1 MPISGIFYVPLHHQS
16 DRKTMFKKTDP
27 NTQLDMFTAPVMQLG
42 CRASKKYSDPKA
54 WHNQF
59 YSLVTTKIDEEI
71 FKPLFPEGKKSGR
84 PNASI
89 RVLVGMSIL
98 KEGYGCSDEDL
109 FEKCEF
115 DLLTRKALGL
125 ELLTDVTPS
134 IDTYYLFRRR
144 ICEYE
149 QKHGIDLM
157 QKCFEQV
164 AGDHVRM
171 LKISG
176 KCVRMDSKLIGS
188 NIARQSRYEL
198 IHTTLI
204 KFLKAN
210 NLSVLSPEQQEQA
223 KGYLEEDSSKTVYRS
238 DADTLQNRLALIGG
252 FIMEVLAAYQDTAP
266 VYGLL
271 HRLFDEQYTVEDGKA
286 VLRDKKSVKADSLQD
301 PNDPDASYRDKNDQK
316 VQGYVTNITETV
328 EEGKPS
334 IITSVQVETAVFA
347 DCHFLQ
353 DAVGNS
359 ERVTGSTIEDLY
371 ADGAYQSPENREF
384 AKNHDDMQLKTG
396 KMQGGCRWE
405 LIPHDEDGLTVRE
418 IATGNT
424 YEAVK
429 AVTKQGTRKRW
440 RIPWES
446 KAGWRYFEDKDI
458 KAYLLRKQI
467 ESLPPE
473 EQHKRNN
480 VEAAMFQYIFH
491 TRNGKTRYR
500 GLLKHRIHAYSR
512 CMWMNLR
519 RIVIFHI
526 STFQRPIFALY
537 EPLREVFCWLEVFFT
552 NIIRIPVVNYVSL
565 GMSANDKTEYQNLCK
580 TATF

>member
-1 MPISGIFYVPLHHQS
+1 
-16 DRKTMFKKTDP
+16 MFKKTDP
-27 NTQLDMFTAPVMQLG
+27 NPQLDMFTAPVMQLG
-42 CRASKKYSDPKA
+42 SRASKKYSDPQA

-59 YSLVTTKIDEEI
+59 YSLVTAKIDEEI

-89 RVLVGMSIL
+89 RVLVGMSVL

-125 ELLTDVTPS
+125 ELLTDATPS

-149 QKHGIDLM
+149 QKNGVDLM

-164 AGDHVRM
+164 AGEQIRL

-176 KCVRMDSKLIGS
+176 KSVRMDSKLIGS
-188 NIARQSRYEL
+188 NIACQSRYEL
-198 IHTTLI
+198 IHTTLV
-204 KFLKAN
+204 KFLKSN
-210 NLSVLSPEQQEQA
+210 DLSCLPVELQEQA
-223 KGYLEEDSSKTVYRS
+223 KSYLGEDSSKTVFRS
-238 DADTLQNRLALIGG
+238 DADTLQNRLSLIGG
-252 FIMEVLAAYQDTAP
+252 FIMEVLATYPDFASFHS
-266 VYGLL
+266 LL
-271 HRLFDEQYTVEDGKA
+271 KRLFDEQYTVEGGKA
-286 VLRDKKSVKADSLQD
+286 VLRDKKTIKADSLQN
-301 PNDPDASYRDKNDQK
+301 PNDPDASYRDKHGQK

-347 DCHFLQ
+347 DCHFLK
-353 DAVGNS
+353 DAVENS
-359 ERVTGSTIEDLY
+359 ERVTSSTIEDLY

-384 AKNHDDMQLKTG
+384 AKGHNDMQLKTG

-405 LIPHDEDGLTVRE
+405 LIPHDEDGLTIRE

-424 YEAVK
+424 FEAVK
-429 AVTKQGTRKRW
+429 AVTNQGTRKRW
-440 RIPWES
+440 RIPWDN
-446 KAGWRYFEDKDI
+446 KTGWRYFEDKDI

-480 VEAAMFQYIFH
+480 VEAAMFQYSFH

-500 GLLKHRIHAYSR
+500 GLCKHRIHAFSR

-519 RIVIFHI
+519 RMVIFHL

-537 EPLREVFCWLEVFFT
+537 EPLREAFCWLRIVFS
-552 NIIRIPVVNYVSL
+552 NQIRKTAVCYVSL
-565 GMSANDKTEYQNLCK
+565 GMSANDKTEYQCLCK
-580 TATF
+580 ITTF

>member
-1 MPISGIFYVPLHHQS
+1 MGS
-16 DRKTMFKKTDP
+16 
-27 NTQLDMFTAPVMQLG
+27 
-42 CRASKKYSDPKA
+42 RASKKYSDPNA

-89 RVLVGMSIL
+89 RILVAMSVL
-98 KEGYGCSDEDL
+98 KEGFGCSDEDL

-144 ICEYE
+144 ICDYQERT
-149 QKHGIDLM
+149 GIDLM
-157 QKCFEQV
+157 QLCFEHIAGNQV
-164 AGDHVRM
+164 RL

-176 KCVRMDSKLIGS
+176 KSVRMDSKLVGS

-198 IHTTLI
+198 IHTTLVR
-204 KFLKAN
+204 FLKTCT
-210 NLSVLSPEQQEQA
+210 LTKLSPEHN
-223 KGYLEEDSSKTVYRS
+223 L
-238 DADTLQNRLALIGG
+238 LQ
-252 FIMEVLAAYQDTAP
+252 
-266 VYGLL
+266 
-271 HRLFDEQYTVEDGKA
+271 RLFGEQYVVKDGKA
-286 VLRDKKSVKADSLQD
+286 VLRDKKEVKADSLQN
-301 PNDPDASYRDKNDQK
+301 PNDPDATYRSKNDQK

-353 DAVGNS
+353 EAVENS
-359 ERVTGSTIEDLY
+359 ERVTDSTIEDLY
-371 ADGAYQSPENREF
+371 ADGAYQSPDNREF
-384 AKNHDDMQLKTG
+384 AKNHNAMQLKTG

-405 LIPHDEDGLTVRE
+405 LIPHDGDGLTIRE

-429 AVTKQGTRKRW
+429 AVTKQGSRKRW
-440 RIPWES
+440 RIPWNN
-446 KAGWRYFEDKDI
+446 KTGWRYFEDKDI
-458 KAYLLRKQI
+458 KAYQLRKQI
-467 ESLPPE
+467 ESLPLE

-480 VEAAMFQYIFH
+480 VEAAMFQYSFH

-500 GLLKHRIHAYSR
+500 GLLKHRMHAYSR
-512 CMWMNLR
+512 CYVGEPPKDGNIPNFNISKINICPFR
-519 RIVIFHI
+519 VYQRSFRI
-526 STFQRPIFALY
+526 FQGNFSKDIYQRSRLLY
-537 EPLREVFCWLEVFFT
+537 FT
-552 NIIRIPVVNYVSL
+552 QNDHTGQTEFKICPFLKWTQLQNAFLTRCVS
-565 GMSANDKTEYQNLCK
+565 
-580 TATF
+580 

>member
-1 MPISGIFYVPLHHQS
+1 
-16 DRKTMFKKTDP
+16 MFKKTDP
-27 NTQLDMFTAPVMQLG
+27 NPQLDMFTAPVMQLG
-42 CRASKKYSDPKA
+42 NRASKKYSDPNA

-89 RVLVGMSIL
+89 RILVGMSVL
-98 KEGYGCSDEDL
+98 KEGFGCSDEDL

-125 ELLTDVTPS
+125 ELLTDVAPS

-149 QKHGIDLM
+149 EASGVDLM

-176 KCVRMDSKLIGS
+176 KYVRMDSKLIGS

-198 IHTTLI
+198 IHTTLV

-223 KGYLEEDSSKTVYRS
+223 KGCLGEDSSKSVYRS

-252 FIMEVLAAYQDTAP
+252 FLMEILAAYQDTAP

-271 HRLFDEQYTVEDGKA
+271 HRLFDEQYTIEDGKA
-286 VLRDKKSVKADSLQD
+286 VLRDKKSVKADSLQN

-384 AKNHDDMQLKTG
+384 AKDHDDMQLKTG

-440 RIPWES
+440 RIPWEN
-446 KAGWRYFEDKDI
+446 KTGWRYFEDKDI

-473 EQHKRNN
+473 EQRKRNN
-480 VEAAMFQYIFH
+480 VEAAMFQYSFH

-519 RIVIFHI
+519 RMVIFQI
-526 STFQRPIFALY
+526 STFQRPTSALY
-537 EPLREVFCWLEVFFT
+537 EPLREASCWLEVFFT
-552 NIIRIPVVNYVSL
+552 NIIRIPVVCYVSL

>member
-1 MPISGIFYVPLHHQS
+1 
-16 DRKTMFKKTDP
+16 MFKKTAP
-27 NTQLDMFTAPVMQLG
+27 NPQLDMFTAPVMQLG
-42 CRASKKYSDPKA
+42 NRASKKYSDPNA

-98 KEGYGCSDEDL
+98 KEGFGCSDEDL

-125 ELLTDVTPS
+125 ELLTDVVPS

-149 QKHGIDLM
+149 GANGVDLM

-198 IHTTLI
+198 IHTTLV

-223 KGYLEEDSSKTVYRS
+223 KGYLEEDSSKTVYRT
-238 DADTLQNRLALIGG
+238 DANTLQNRLALIGG
-252 FIMEVLAAYQDTAP
+252 FIMEILAAYQDTAP
-266 VYGLL
+266 VYDLL
-271 HRLFDEQYTVEDGKA
+271 HRLFDEQYTIEDGKA
-286 VLRDKKSVKADSLQD
+286 VLRNKKSVKADSLQN

-359 ERVTGSTIEDLY
+359 ERVTGSTIENLY

-440 RIPWES
+440 RIPWEN
-446 KAGWRYFEDKDI
+446 KTGWRYFEDKDI

-480 VEAAMFQYIFH
+480 VEAAMFQYSFH

-519 RIVIFHI
+519 RMVIFQI
-526 STFQRPIFALY
+526 STLQRPIFALY
-537 EPLREVFCWLEVFFT
+537 EPLREASCWLEVFFT
-552 NIIRIPVVNYVSL
+552 NIIRIPVVSYVSL

-580 TATF
+580 TTTF

>member
-1 MPISGIFYVPLHHQS
+1 
-16 DRKTMFKKTDP
+16 MFKKTDP
-27 NTQLDMFTAPVMQLG
+27 NPQLDMFTAPVMQLG

-198 IHTTLI
+198 IHTTLV

-266 VYGLL
+266 VCGLL

-286 VLRDKKSVKADSLQD
+286 VLRDKKSVKADSLQN

-446 KAGWRYFEDKDI
+446 KTGWRYFEDKDV

-480 VEAAMFQYIFH
+480 VEAAMFQYSFH

-526 STFQRPIFALY
+526 STFQGPIFALY

>member
-1 MPISGIFYVPLHHQS
+1 
-16 DRKTMFKKTDP
+16 MFKKTVP
-27 NTQLDMFTAPVMQLG
+27 TPQLDMFTAPVMHLG
-42 CRASKKYSDPKA
+42 GRASKKYSDPKA

-59 YSLVTTKIDEEI
+59 YSLVTTKVDEEM

-89 RVLVGMSIL
+89 RILVGMSIL
-98 KEGYGCSDEDL
+98 KDGYGCSDEDL

-125 ELLTDVTPS
+125 ELLTDVPPS

-144 ICEYE
+144 ICEYQE
-149 QKHGIDLM
+149 QTGVDLM

-164 AGDHVRM
+164 SGEQVRL

-198 IHTTLI
+198 IHATLV
-204 KFLKAN
+204 KFLKSCT
-210 NLSVLSPEQQEQA
+210 LSCLSPGQVEQA
-223 KGYLEEDSSKTVYRS
+223 KAYMKEDSSKTVYRS
-238 DADTLQNRLALIGG
+238 DADTLQGKLAGIGN
-252 FIMEVLAAYQDTAP
+252 FIMELLA
-266 VYGLL
+266 VYPASSPTRDLL
-271 HRLFDEQYTVEDGKA
+271 DRLFDEQYVIADGKA
-286 VLRDKKSVKADSLQD
+286 MLRDKKEIKAGSLQN
-301 PNDPDASYRDKNDQK
+301 PNDPDASFRDKNEQK

-328 EEGKPS
+328 EDEKPS

-353 DAVGNS
+353 EAVENS
-359 ERVTGSTIEDLY
+359 ERVTKSSIEDLY

-384 AKNHDDMQLKTG
+384 AKKHNGMQLKTG

-440 RIPWES
+440 RIPWNN

-458 KAYLLRKQI
+458 EACKLRKQI
-467 ESLPPE
+467 ENLPPE
-473 EQHKRNN
+473 EQRRRNN
-480 VEAAMFQYIFH
+480 VEAAMFQYSFH

-500 GLLKHRIHAYSR
+500 GLLKHRIHAYCR
-512 CMWMNLR
+512 CMWMNFR
-519 RIVIFHI
+519 RMVIFQI
-526 STFQRPIFALY
+526 PTFQRPICALFRT
-537 EPLREVFCWLEVFFT
+537 LRRILGMFMTIFKNIFDIESVCWGSSRMTVMVKLDSK
-552 NIIRIPVVNYVSL
+552 YVS
-565 GMSANDKTEYQNLCK
+565 
-580 TATF
+580 F

>member
-1 MPISGIFYVPLHHQS
+1 
-16 DRKTMFKKTDP
+16 MFKKTDP
-27 NTQLDMFTAPVMQLG
+27 NPQLDMFTAPVMQLG
-42 CRASKKYSDPKA
+42 SRASKKYSDPKA

-149 QKHGIDLM
+149 QKNGVDLM

-164 AGDHVRM
+164 AGEQVRL

-176 KCVRMDSKLIGS
+176 KCVRMDSKLIGC
-188 NIARQSRYEL
+188 NIACQSRYEL
-198 IHTTLI
+198 IHTTLV

-210 NLSVLSPEQQEQA
+210 ILSRLSAEQQEQA
-223 KGYLEEDSSKTVYRS
+223 KSYLGEDPSKTVYRS
-238 DADTLQNRLALIGG
+238 DADTLQSRLSQIGG
-252 FIMEVLAAYQDTAP
+252 FIMDVLAAYPDTASFHS
-266 VYGLL
+266 LL
-271 HRLFDEQYTVEDGKA
+271 KRLFDEQYTVEEGKA
-286 VLRDKKSVKADSLQD
+286 VLRDKKSINADSLQN
-301 PNDPDASYRDKNDQK
+301 PNDPDASYRDKHGQK

-328 EEGKPS
+328 EEDKPS

-347 DCHFLQ
+347 DCHFLK

-359 ERVTGSTIEDLY
+359 ERVTNSTIEDLY

-384 AKNHDDMQLKTG
+384 AKNHGDMQLKTG

-405 LIPHDEDGLTVRE
+405 LTPHDGNGLTVRE
-418 IATGNT
+418 RETGNV
-424 YEAVK
+424 YEAVM
-429 AVTKQGTRKRW
+429 AVTRQGTRKRW
-440 RIPWES
+440 RIPWNN
-446 KAGWRYFEDKDI
+446 KTGWRYFEDKDI
-458 KAYLLRKQI
+458 RAYLLRKQI

-480 VEAAMFQYIFH
+480 VEAAMFQYSFH

-519 RIVIFHI
+519 RMVLFQI
-526 STFQRPIFALY
+526 STFQRPIYALF
-537 EPLREVFCWLEVFFT
+537 EPLREAYCWLEMTFACHIQEPHFS
-552 NIIRIPVVNYVSL
+552 YVSIK
-565 GMSANDKTEYQNLCK
+565 MSYCDKVKYLKLCK

>member
-1 MPISGIFYVPLHHQS
+1 
-16 DRKTMFKKTDP
+16 MFKKTDP
-27 NTQLDMFTAPVMQLG
+27 NPQLDMFTAPVMQLG
-42 CRASKKYSDPKA
+42 NRASKKYSDPNA

-89 RVLVGMSIL
+89 RILVGMSIL
-98 KEGYGCSDEDL
+98 KEGFGCSDEDL

-125 ELLTDVTPS
+125 ELLTDVVPS

-149 QKHGIDLM
+149 EASGVGLM

-198 IHTTLI
+198 IHTTLV

-210 NLSVLSPEQQEQA
+210 NISVLSPEQQEQA
-223 KGYLEEDSSKTVYRS
+223 KGYLEEDSSKTVYRT

-252 FIMEVLAAYQDTAP
+252 FIMEILAAYQDTAP

-271 HRLFDEQYTVEDGKA
+271 HRLFDEQYTIEDGKA
-286 VLRDKKSVKADSLQD
+286 VLRDKKSVKADSLQN

-405 LIPHDEDGLTVRE
+405 LIPHDEDGLTVRDIE
-418 IATGNT
+418 TGNT
-424 YEAVK
+424 FEAVK

-440 RIPWES
+440 RIPWEN
-446 KAGWRYFEDKDI
+446 KTGWRYFEDKDI

-480 VEAAMFQYIFH
+480 VEAAMFQYSFH

-500 GLLKHRIHAYSR
+500 GLFKHRIHAYSR

-519 RIVIFHI
+519 RMVIFQI
-526 STFQRPIFALY
+526 STLQRPIFALY
-537 EPLREVFCWLEVFFT
+537 EPLREASCWLEVFFT
-552 NIIRIPVVNYVSL
+552 NIIRIPVVSYVSL

-580 TATF
+580 TTTF

>member
-1 MPISGIFYVPLHHQS
+1 
-16 DRKTMFKKTDP
+16 MFKKTDP
-27 NTQLDMFTAPVMQLG
+27 NPQLDMFTAPVMLLG
-42 CRASKKYSDPKA
+42 NRASKKYSDPNA

-98 KEGYGCSDEDL
+98 KEGFGCSDEDL

-144 ICEYE
+144 VCEYE
-149 QKHGIDLM
+149 QKNGVDLM

-176 KCVRMDSKLIGS
+176 KSVRMDSKLIGS
-188 NIARQSRYEL
+188 NIARQTRYEL
-198 IHTTLI
+198 IHTTLV

-210 NLSVLSPEQQEQA
+210 SLSVLSPEQQEQA
-223 KGYLEEDSSKTVYRS
+223 KACLGEDSSKTVYRS

-252 FIMEVLAAYQDTAP
+252 FIMEILAAYQDTAP

-271 HRLFDEQYTVEDGKA
+271 HRLFDEQYTIEDGKA
-286 VLRDKKSVKADSLQD
+286 LLRDKKSVKADSLQN

-334 IITSVQVETAVFA
+334 IITSVQVET
-347 DCHFLQ
+347 
-353 DAVGNS
+353 
-359 ERVTGSTIEDLY
+359 
-371 ADGAYQSPENREF
+371 EF
-384 AKNHDDMQLKTG
+384 AKKHDDMQLKTG

-405 LIPHDEDGLTVRE
+405 LIPHDEDGLTVRDIE
-418 IATGNT
+418 TGNT
-424 YEAVK
+424 FEAVK
-429 AVTKQGTRKRW
+429 AVTRQGTRKRW
-440 RIPWES
+440 RIPWDN
-446 KAGWRYFEDKDI
+446 KTGWRYFEDKDI
-458 KAYLLRKQI
+458 KACLLRKQI

-473 EQHKRNN
+473 EQRKRNN
-480 VEAAMFQYIFH
+480 VEAAMFQYSFH

-519 RIVIFHI
+519 RIVIFQI

-537 EPLREVFCWLEVFFT
+537 EPLREAFYWLELVFT
-552 NIIRIPVVNYVSL
+552 NKIRIPVVSHVSL
-565 GMSANDKTEYQNLCK
+565 GMSANDKTQYQNLCK

>member
-1 MPISGIFYVPLHHQS
+1 
-16 DRKTMFKKTDP
+16 MFKKTDP
-27 NTQLDMFTAPVMQLG
+27 NPQLDMFTAPVMQLG

-164 AGDHVRM
+164 AGDYVRM

-252 FIMEVLAAYQDTAP
+252 FIMEVLAAYQDTDP

-286 VLRDKKSVKADSLQD
+286 VLRDKKSVKADSLQN

-353 DAVGNS
+353 DAVGIS

-446 KAGWRYFEDKDI
+446 KTGWRYFEDKDI

-480 VEAAMFQYIFH
+480 VEAAMFQYSFH

-526 STFQRPIFALY
+526 STFQGPIFALY

>member
-1 MPISGIFYVPLHHQS
+1 MPISGIFFVPLHHQS
-16 DRKTMFKKTDP
+16 DRKKMFKKTDP
-27 NTQLDMFTAPVMQLG
+27 NPQLDMFAAPVMQLG
-42 CRASKKYSDPKA
+42 SRASKKYSDPNA

-125 ELLTDVTPS
+125 ELLNDVTPS

-149 QKHGIDLM
+149 EANGVDLM

-164 AGDHVRM
+164 ATDHVRM
-171 LKISG
+171 LKISD
-176 KCVRMDSKLIGS
+176 KCVRMDSKFIGS

-198 IHTTLI
+198 IHTTLV

-210 NLSVLSPEQQEQA
+210 SLSVLSPEQQEQA
-223 KGYLEEDSSKTVYRS
+223 KAYLEEDSSKTVYRS
-238 DADTLQNRLALIGG
+238 DADTLQGRLALIGG
-252 FIMEVLAAYQDTAP
+252 FIMEVLAAYQDTVP

-271 HRLFDEQYTVEDGKA
+271 HRLFDEQYTIEDGRA
-286 VLRDKKSVKADSLQD
+286 VLRDKKSVKADSLQN
-301 PNDPDASYRDKNDQK
+301 PNDPDASFRDKNDQK

-347 DCHFLQ
+347 DCHFRQ

-359 ERVTGSTIEDLY
+359 ERVTGSTIENLY
-371 ADGAYQSPENREF
+371 ADGAFQSPENREF
-384 AKNHDDMQLKTG
+384 AKSHDDLQLKTG

-405 LIPHDEDGLTVRE
+405 LIPHDVDGLTVRE
-418 IATGNT
+418 VATGNT

-429 AVTKQGTRKRW
+429 AVTRQGTRKRW
-440 RIPWES
+440 RIPWDN
-446 KAGWRYFEDKDI
+446 KTGWRYFEDKDI

-473 EQHKRNN
+473 EQRKRNN
-480 VEAAMFQYIFH
+480 VGAAMFQYSFH

-519 RIVIFHI
+519 RIVIFQI
-526 STFQRPIFALY
+526 STFQGSISALY
-537 EPLREVFCWLEVFFT
+537 EPLREAFCWLEMVLA
-552 NIIRIPVVNYVSL
+552 NQIRIPVVSYVSP
-565 GMSANDKTEYQNLCK
+565 GMSANDNTKY
-580 TATF
+580 